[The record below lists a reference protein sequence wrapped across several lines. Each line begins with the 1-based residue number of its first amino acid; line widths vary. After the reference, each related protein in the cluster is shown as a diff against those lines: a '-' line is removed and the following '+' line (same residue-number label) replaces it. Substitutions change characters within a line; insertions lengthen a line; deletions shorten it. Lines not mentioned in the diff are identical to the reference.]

1 MRFEF
6 RWLISFAVCMCL
18 VVLLGQLALAQID
31 TGAIV
36 GVVRDP
42 SGAAV
47 PQASVLVTN
56 TATNVA
62 HPTTT
67 NDAGQYQVTALI
79 PGTYS
84 VKVTAT
90 GFQAAEQS
98 NIVIDVQSR
107 PAVDF
112 NLQVGQSNEVVQVTS
127 ASPVLQTE
135 SADVGGVV
143 QAKQISD
150 LPLNGR
156 RYSDLTLLEAGMT
169 KNYSVSN
176 YAADRYNSNGN
187 WDTQNYFSL
196 DGVDNNSGSEN
207 IQEGTVQVIQPPPDA
222 LQEFRVQTRTYS
234 AEFGTS
240 AGAVINAS
248 IKSGTNQIHGDIWEF
263 LRNSDMDANL
273 FFNNV
278 NGVPRP
284 HYVQNQFGGTIGGP
298 IVKNRTFIFGDT
310 QYLTSRQGK
319 TSNSIVPTPLMLQ
332 GNFTELTTT
341 LKNPILPSQAGCVQN
356 NIIAPS
362 CIDPVGIKILSL
374 FPAPNIATRVAQQG
388 LPRSWTGL
396 PNYTYTYSAP
406 TDVLSWDTRVD
417 HTINEKNRVF
427 GRFSSFNTNTVT
439 GAPWTSNLLAGDG
452 TGTQS
457 IDSYHGVALAW
468 DYSLSPTALNELRG
482 GFNRDDSHNISP
494 GLPLGQSAAAQFG
507 LTGIPV
513 GPYTAGMPPMN
524 ITGLTN
530 LGVTQ
535 YKPQTQISQTWQL
548 IDNYSW
554 LRGNHSFKFG
564 YEYRHTSDNFLDIRA
579 PQGQMLVGGT
589 SSLPG
594 FGLPDFVLGD
604 IDQIYLT
611 TPTIV
616 HNYMVGHSFYGQDTW
631 RLRPN
636 LTISLGL
643 RYELFSPVLNHQNE
657 VANFT
662 PANGGGLIYPSA
674 NCSGWSACALVN
686 TNKNNFAP
694 RLGFS
699 YHPFSK
705 VVLRGGYGIFY
716 QHAERIGSE
725 SMMALNPPFLINE
738 NLVQPIGTANPV
750 FQLKNGFPQLSST
763 VNLANLQLRV
773 QNPNQPSSYVE
784 QVSFGPEIQ
793 ITQNTVLDVSYTGNF
808 ARRMLRL
815 RNSNQAVVGGLDA
828 NGNPI
833 LAFPYP
839 NLNSGTQHAYLEY
852 AANDGNSNYDGLLVS
867 LRRRYDKNLAYGVSY
882 TWSHDIADFVD
893 NLTSGA
899 QALPES
905 TYNYSAERSN
915 AQIDI
920 RQRFVAFA
928 TYSLPFGKGQRMV
941 NKGGVADAIIGGW
954 QLNAIL
960 TTQSG
965 APYTVTAPDETGAG
979 TNNPRPNCISNPFVG
994 TNSDPEIGPL
1004 INYAAF
1010 ALPAR
1015 GTFGNCAPRSFAG
1028 PPLQNVDLS
1037 LFKSFPFG
1045 ETRRIEF
1052 RAEAFNALNHP
1063 NFANPNSAYS
1073 ASTGAVFGRVTATL
1087 PNTTPRDMQLA
1098 LKFYF

>member
-1 MRFEF
+1 MRFGAW
-6 RWLISFAVCMCL
+6 RLGNTVGCASLLILAGPFA
-18 VVLLGQLALAQID
+18 QAQID

-42 SGAAV
+42 SSAAIPQAAV
-47 PQASVLVTN
+47 QVTN
-56 TATNVA
+56 MATNVVN
-62 HPTTT
+62 TTQT
-67 NDAGQYQVTALI
+67 NTSGQYQVTALI
-79 PGTYS
+79 PGKYS

-90 GFQAAEQS
+90 GFQAAQQD
-98 NIVIDVQSR
+98 NVVIDVQSR

-112 NLQVGQSNEVVQVTS
+112 TLQVGQSTEVVQVTS
-127 ASPVLQTE
+127 TSPVLQTE

-143 QAKQISD
+143 QAKQIQD

-248 IKSGTNQIHGDIWEF
+248 IKSGTNQVHGDIWEF

-298 IVKNRTFIFGDT
+298 IIKNRTFIFGDA
-310 QYLTSRQGK
+310 QDLTSRQGK

-341 LKNPILPSQAGCVQN
+341 LKNPTLPSQAGCVQN

-362 CIDPVGIKILSL
+362 CIDPVGAKLLTL
-374 FPAPNIATRVAQQG
+374 FPAPNIAARVAQQG

-406 TDVLSWDTRVD
+406 TDTLSWDTRVD
-417 HTINEKNRVF
+417 HTINDKNRIF

-468 DYSLSPTALNELRG
+468 DYNVGPTALNELRG

-494 GLPLGQSAAAQFG
+494 GLQLGQSAAAQYG
-507 LTGIPV
+507 LNGIPV
-513 GPYTAGMPPMN
+513 GPYTAGITPIY
-524 ITGLTN
+524 ITGLTTI
-530 LGVTQ
+530 GVTQ
-535 YKPQTQISQTWQL
+535 YKPQSQISQTWQL
-548 IDNYSW
+548 IDNFSW
-554 LRGNHSFKFG
+554 LKGKHSFKFG

-616 HNYMVGHSFYGQDTW
+616 HNYMIGHSFYGQDTW

-636 LTISLGL
+636 LTISYGL
-643 RYELFSPVLNHQNE
+643 RYELFSPVLNHQNQ

-662 PANGGGLIYPSA
+662 PANGGGLIYPAA
-674 NCSGWSACALVN
+674 NCSGWSACALIN

-699 YHPFSK
+699 YHPFSR

-738 NLVQPIGTANPV
+738 NLVQPIGTPNPV

-763 VNLANLQLRV
+763 VNLATLQLRV
-773 QNPNQPSSYVE
+773 QNPNQPTSYVE

-793 ITQNTVLDVSYTGNF
+793 LTQNTVLDVSYTGNF
-808 ARRMLRL
+808 GRRMLRL
-815 RNSNQAVVGGLDA
+815 RNANQAVVQGVDA

-839 NLNSGTQHAYLEY
+839 NLNSGSQHAYLEY

-867 LRRRYDKNLAYGVSY
+867 LRRRFDKSLAYGVSY

-893 NLTSGA
+893 NLTNGA
-899 QALPES
+899 QAIPENS
-905 TYNYSAERSN
+905 YNYSAERSN

-928 TYSLPFGKGQRMV
+928 TYSLPFGKGQALL
-941 NKGGVADAIIGGW
+941 NKNGVVDAILGGW
-954 QLNAIL
+954 QLNAIV

-965 APYTVTAPDETGAG
+965 APYSVTAPDETGAG

-994 TNSDPEIGPL
+994 TNSNPEIGPL
-1004 INYAAF
+1004 INYSAF

-1037 LFKSFPFG
+1037 LFKAFALRESMRF
-1045 ETRRIEF
+1045 EF

-1073 ASTGAVFGRVTATL
+1073 ASTGGVFGRVTATL